1 MLGRQFCI
9 TITGKNFVKWRT
21 DVPSFFKGKLIVI
34 TGGGSGL
41 GLELASRICSYGGKV
56 IIIGRNLKR
65 LQRAQKEILKKTPDA
80 YLEFYS
86 KDVSQYKEMEN
97 LFNEINA
104 KHSTINGIFINA
116 SQVYINDF
124 RFIPFEKIEQ
134 ILNTNVNGAI
144 YTARAAIPY
153 LSEKNSFLAF
163 TSSIAGYAVAP
174 ESSIYTASKAAIIS
188 FSRILS
194 QELAPRGVHVLTFS
208 PGFFETTFAQGATAT
223 PFLMPIDRVVKRYLR
238 AVVSKQE
245 EVIFPFGLVC
255 ILHFWKCLTFI
266 GLGTPLV
273 VFATRRMYKFYGEG
287 KPHINPDK
295 ETLIQDSFGFRRLI
309 CGISLNKRMAD
320 WLHDKCGIKKE
331 KYRGK
336 IIIKHI

>member
-1 MLGRQFCI
+1 
-9 TITGKNFVKWRT
+9 VKWRA
-21 DVPSFFKGKLIVI
+21 DIPSFFKEKLIVI

-41 GLELASRICSYGGKV
+41 GLQLASRICSYGGKV

-65 LQRAQKEILKKTPDA
+65 LQRAQKEILQKTPEA
-80 YLEFYS
+80 FLEFYS
-86 KDVSQYKEMEN
+86 KDVSQYKEMES
-97 LFNEINA
+97 LFNEIHE
-104 KHSTINGIFINA
+104 KHGTINGVFINA

-124 RFIPFEKIEQ
+124 RQIPFEKIEQ
-134 ILNTNVNGAI
+134 VLTTNVNGAI
-144 YTARAAIPY
+144 YTARAAVPY
-153 LSEKNSFLAF
+153 LNEVNSFLAF

-223 PFLMPIDRVVKRYLR
+223 PFLMPIEKVVKRYLR

-255 ILHFWKCLTFI
+255 ILHYWKCLTFI
-266 GLGTPLV
+266 GLGTPLS
-273 VFATRRMYKFYGEG
+273 VFACKRMHKFYGQG
-287 KPHINPDK
+287 KPHLNPEK
-295 ETLIQDSFGFRRLI
+295 ETFIQDSFGFRRLI
-309 CGISLNKRMAD
+309 CCFSFNKHMAD
-320 WLHDKCGIKKE
+320 WLHDKCGFKRE
-331 KYRGK
+331 KLK
-336 IIIKHI
+336 NNIA